1 MKFALTRQSSE
12 KISCDCLVVGIYKD
26 GGMTPDAQVVNDAS
40 GGLIRDIVKR
50 NAAASSVGSLN
61 SLHSPSKVTASRVLL
76 LGLGDP
82 EKLDARNFVR
92 AIGRLAG
99 VLASGSTG
107 TAAIAT
113 TGIDVQGHN
122 SRWLHRQLAMQLEA
136 ATYQYRE
143 TKPSA
148 KARKTPLRTVRVLAG
163 SSSTGLRDAL
173 GHGHAIA
180 SGQALTRR
188 LGDLPP
194 NRCTPEYLARQ
205 ARALARS
212 DKRFSVKVLG
222 PAELKK
228 LGMGALLAVAQ
239 GSDLPPRLIV
249 IDYRGANSRARPP
262 IALVG
267 KGVTFDTGGISI
279 KPSHAMDEMKY
290 DMCGAGSVLGTLS
303 ACAQL
308 NLPQRLIGIIPTVE
322 NMPGGHATRP
332 GDVVTSASG
341 QTVEILNTDAEGRLI
356 LCDALHYARRY
367 KPRIIL
373 DIATLTGACVAALGR
388 HASGVFSKHIEL
400 QEKLVEA
407 GVEAWDRVWPLPL
420 WDDYQSELDSN
431 FADIANIGSRY
442 AGATTAACFLS
453 RFTGDIP
460 WAHLDIAGTAWK
472 TGKKKG
478 ATGRPVPLL
487 VSFLMRDA
495 AEA

>member
-1 MKFALTRQSSE
+1 
-12 KISCDCLVVGIYKD
+12 
-26 GGMTPDAQVVNDAS
+26 MTADAKAVNRAS
-40 GGLIRDIVKR
+40 GGVIGDIVKR
-50 NAAASSVGSLN
+50 EATATSVGSL
-61 SLHSPSKVTASRVLL
+61 SALHSPRKVAASRVLV

-82 EKLDARNFVR
+82 EKLDARRAVR
-92 AIGRLAG
+92 ALERLAG
-99 VLASGSTG
+99 ALASGNTG
-107 TAAIAT
+107 RAAIAT
-113 TGIDVQGHN
+113 AGIEVQGHSN
-122 SRWLHRQLAMQLEA
+122 RWLHRQLAMKLEA

-148 KARKTPLRTVRVLAG
+148 KTRKTPLRSVRVLAG
-163 SSSTGLRDAL
+163 SSSAGLRDAL
-173 GHGHAIA
+173 EQGRAIA
-180 SGQALTRR
+180 DGQALTRR

-205 ARALARS
+205 ARVLARG
-212 DKRFSVKVLG
+212 DKRFKVTVLG

-228 LGMGALLAVAQ
+228 RRMGALLAVSQ
-239 GSDLPPRLIV
+239 GSDIPPRMVV
-249 IDYRGANSRARPP
+249 IEYRGASANARPP

-290 DMCGAGSVLGTLS
+290 DMSGAGSVLGTLS

-308 NLPQRLIGIIPTVE
+308 NLPQRLIGVIPTVE

-356 LCDALHYARRY
+356 LCDALHHARRF

-373 DIATLTGACVAALGR
+373 DIATLTGACVAALGH
-388 HASGVFSKHIEL
+388 HASGVFSKHPEL
-400 QEKLVEA
+400 QQQLVEA
-407 GVEAWDRVWPLPL
+407 GEEAWDRVWPLPL

-453 RFTGDIP
+453 RFTGNVP
-460 WAHLDIAGTAWK
+460 WAHLDIAGTAWN

-495 AEA
+495 AGT